1 MQQVTREQMDV
12 LVALDVARL
21 ERGQDWT
28 NLEAFKPDA
37 LWELCELGLIRQHDA
52 HYDLHQITDA
62 GRVALV
68 TGRIGEPLKPQ
79 RTRRGRPS
87 VHKTVAEFLLRLAA
101 NPAHWYGTN
110 TVADIPHHN
119 RQAAI
124 GKGWAEARG
133 KTHERRY
140 RITAD
145 GLAAVRDAGY
155 ELPTRAAAPAYAPAY
170 ENFLTLPDGHPL
182 HFGDGHL
189 PRPDPAPAPDG
200 CSCANCAYRQA
211 IAVLRETIP
220 GVDEIVKGV
229 LALNT
234 VITAR

>member
-1 MQQVTREQMDV
+1 MQQVSREQMDV

-21 ERGQDWT
+21 ERSQDWT

-68 TGRIGEPLKPQ
+68 TGRIGEPIKPQ
-79 RTRRGRPS
+79 RTRRGRPG
-87 VHKTVAEFLLRLAA
+87 VHKTVAEFLLRLAE

-133 KTHERRY
+133 KTHERQY
-140 RITAD
+140 RITAS
-145 GLAAVRDAGY
+145 GLAALRDAGY
-155 ELPTRAAAPAYAPAY
+155 ELPQR
-170 ENFLTLPDGHPL
+170 EVDGHPL
-182 HFGDGHL
+182 HFSDGYL

-200 CSCANCAYRQA
+200 CSCQNCAYRQA

-220 GVDEIVKGV
+220 GVDEILNGV
-229 LALNT
+229 LALHR
-234 VITAR
+234 VITA

>member
-140 RITAD
+140 RITAA
-145 GLAAVRDAGY
+145 GLAALRDAGY
-155 ELPTRAAAPAYAPAY
+155 ELPSMA
-170 ENFLTLPDGHPL
+170 EGHPL
-182 HFGDGHL
+182 HFGDGYL

-220 GVDEIVKGV
+220 GVDEIVNGV
-229 LALNT
+229 LALNG

>member
-52 HYDLHQITDA
+52 HYDLHQITDE

-145 GLAAVRDAGY
+145 GLAALRAAGY
-155 ELPTRAAAPAYAPAY
+155 ELLSMA
-170 ENFLTLPDGHPL
+170 EGHPL

-189 PRPDPAPAPDG
+189 PRPDPAPDG

-220 GVDEIVKGV
+220 GVDEIVNGV
-229 LALNT
+229 LALNG